1 MGRQKSID
9 REHLLDLAEGIV
21 RAQGASALTIDA
33 LAKAAGITKGG
44 VQYTFASK
52 AALIDAICER
62 WIASYDA
69 LFERLVVPEATPVDV
84 IRAHVGATFME
95 EESAQAKAATL
106 MTGML
111 QSPEFMEATRE
122 WYEDRVKD
130 LDLTTEEGRRARL
143 AFLATE
149 GAFTLRY
156 LGLKQIDQREWSDI
170 FEDIETFILPMK
182 RCDRP

>member
-9 REHLLDLAEGIV
+9 RDHLLDLAEGIV
-21 RAQGASALTIDA
+21 RDQGAAALTIDA

-52 AALIDAICER
+52 AALIDAICDR

-69 LFERLVVPEATPVDV
+69 LFAGLVVPDPTPVDV
-84 IRAHVGATFME
+84 IRAHVGATFLDKE
-95 EESAQAKAATL
+95 PAQAKAATL
-106 MTGML
+106 MTSML
-111 QSPEFMEATRE
+111 QSPEFMASTRA
-122 WYEDRVKD
+122 WYDERMKD
-130 LDLTTEEGRRARL
+130 LDLTTTEGRRARL

-156 LGLKQIDQREWSDI
+156 LGLKEMDQGEWSDI
-170 FEDIETFILPMK
+170 FQDIETFILPPNG
-182 RCDRP
+182 RD